1 MSKTLENNLINL
13 FSSNRLSSYK
23 YDINDTDSIAFE
35 RYLFNIEV
43 SKSLYPLL
51 SILEISLRN
60 RINQA
65 IETVIKQ
72 DWILKELNQQSILLP
87 NEHKKLLDAKQKL
100 TNKGH
105 KNISKDDL
113 IAELSLGFWI
123 HLCTKRYIT
132 ALWHQQGF
140 FGIVFADYPNFSE
153 FDKLSKVFPVLQLM
167 LKLRNRVFHHE
178 IIINH
183 PHGINNCYKDLRRL
197 LSYISKDSLL
207 YLDKICDFNKVI
219 TKQKPQ

>member
-1 MSKTLENNLINL
+1 MPKTLENNLVNL

-23 YDINDTDSIAFE
+23 YNINDTDSIALE

-65 IETVIKQ
+65 IENTIQK
-72 DWILKELNQQSILLP
+72 DWLMKELNSQNILQTGEF
-87 NEHKKLLDAKQKL
+87 NKLQDAKQKL
-100 TNKGH
+100 LKKGH
-105 KNISKDDL
+105 KNFTKDDL

-123 HLCTKRYIT
+123 HLCTKRYKT
-132 ALWHQQGF
+132 ALWHKQGF
-140 FGIVFADYPNFSE
+140 FRILFADYPNFSE
-153 FDKLSKVFPVLQLM
+153 FDKLSKVFPTLQLM

-183 PHGINNCYKDLRRL
+183 PYGINNCYTDLRRL

>member
-1 MSKTLENNLINL
+1 MVETLEENLVNL

-23 YDINDTDSIAFE
+23 YDNKDTDSIALE
-35 RYLFNIEV
+35 RYLYNIEV

-65 IETVIKQ
+65 IETVVRPN
-72 DWILKELNQQSILLP
+72 WLLNELDNQSILLT
-87 NEHKKLLDAKQKL
+87 NEYKKLLDAKQKL
-100 TNKGH
+100 LNKGH
-105 KNISKDDL
+105 KNICTDDL

-123 HLCTKRYIT
+123 HLCTKRYKT
-132 ALWHQQGF
+132 ALWHRQGF
-140 FGIVFADYPNFSE
+140 FRVVFADYPNFSE
-153 FDKLSKVFPVLQLM
+153 FDKLSKVFPILQLM

-183 PHGINNCYKDLRRL
+183 PYGINNCYKDLRRL
-197 LSYISKDSLL
+197 LGYISRDSIM
-207 YLDKICDFNKVI
+207 YLDKICDFNDII

>member
-1 MSKTLENNLINL
+1 MPKTLENNLVNL

-23 YDINDTDSIAFE
+23 YDINDTDSIALE

-65 IETVIKQ
+65 IENTTQK
-72 DWILKELNQQSILLP
+72 DWLMKELNSQNILQTGEF
-87 NEHKKLLDAKQKL
+87 NKLQDAKQKL
-100 TNKGH
+100 LKKGH
-105 KNISKDDL
+105 KNFTKDDL

-123 HLCTKRYIT
+123 HLCTKRYKT
-132 ALWHQQGF
+132 ALWHRQGF
-140 FGIVFADYPNFSE
+140 FRIVFADYPNFAE
-153 FDKLSKVFPVLQLM
+153 FDKLSKVFPILQLM

-183 PHGINNCYKDLRRL
+183 PYGINNCYTDLRRL
-197 LSYISKDSLL
+197 LNYISKDSSL